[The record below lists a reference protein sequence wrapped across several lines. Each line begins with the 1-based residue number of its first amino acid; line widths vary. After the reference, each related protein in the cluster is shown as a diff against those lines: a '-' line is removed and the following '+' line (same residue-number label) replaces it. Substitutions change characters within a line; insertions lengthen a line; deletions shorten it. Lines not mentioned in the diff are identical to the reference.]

1 MWREIKI
8 LLVDDDEQRRHDLKV
23 ILDFLGEEVIVAG
36 SSDWRKVAES
46 SIEESTEISAVM
58 LGDCEGQPLE
68 KTVEAMLAWDK
79 GLPFLFVGSQVQVD
93 ELSENVRRCVL
104 ASLAMP
110 PSYNKMLDS
119 LHRCQVFREQYTHN
133 RSRGER
139 REVQLFRSLVGTSR
153 QIQHVRELI
162 MQVAD
167 KDVSVM
173 IQGESGTG
181 KEVVA
186 RNLHYHSHRRNKP
199 FVPVNCG
206 AIPAEL
212 LESELFGHE
221 KGAFT
226 GAINSRPGRFEL
238 AEGGTLFLDEIGDM
252 PLNMQV
258 KILRVLQEH
267 TFERVGSNK
276 TLKANVRVIAA
287 THKNLEK
294 MIEDGSFREDL
305 YYRLNVFPIDMP
317 SLRERVEDLPLLLNE
332 LISRLENEKRGS
344 IRFNSAAIMSLCRH
358 EWHGNVRELANLVER
373 LAILHPYGVIG
384 VNELPKKFRHVD
396 EDDEQYTPPVVAD
409 VTQNEG
415 LAGVDSPAL
424 LPVNGLDLR
433 EYLSDLECSLIQQA
447 LDDANGVVARAA
459 EKLSIRRTT
468 LVEKMRKYNINRK
481 EKDMACAGQKA
492 ACVCGPLSAIPPD
505 FRNLSFLNHPP
516 SKLFSIAGTLI
527 AQYLLVTFFRRKC
540 GVLVR
545 YLWRVWH

>member
-36 SSDWRKVAES
+36 SSDWRKVADAN
-46 SIEESTEISAVM
+46 IEDSTEISVVM
-58 LGDCEGQPLE
+58 LGNCDNQSLE
-68 KTVEAMLAWDK
+68 KTVEAMLSWDK
-79 GLPFLFVGSQVQVD
+79 GLPFLLVGNQIQVD

-481 EKDMACAGQKA
+481 EKDMA
-492 ACVCGPLSAIPPD
+492 
-505 FRNLSFLNHPP
+505 
-516 SKLFSIAGTLI
+516 
-527 AQYLLVTFFRRKC
+527 
-540 GVLVR
+540 
-545 YLWRVWH
+545 